1 MVSFYSLIILSDLF
15 YGLYIVFAYLL
26 SKRLLCNIGVQECLM
41 ENMAVYKKA
50 DLKTLEVALEVS
62 ITKLTIS
69 IIDINHLHTISIWIM

>member
-15 YGLYIVFAYLL
+15 YGLFSNIVFAYLL

-62 ITKLTIS
+62 ISKLTMS
-69 IIDINHLHTISIWIM
+69 IY